1 MPEKLLLH
9 DIERVQGRIAR
20 IRQRAGRHASQ
31 ITDLPV
37 LSLFTPGNSGYG
49 AKSASAP
56 QQSSGWWGLLIAV
69 VGWYFSQ
76 PEAVQN
82 LWHRLLAYWHA
93 WKNPEDSAGEPEAE
107 NAEESNES

>member
-1 MPEKLLLH
+1 MSEKLLLH

-37 LSLFTPGNSGYG
+37 LSLFTLAASRHG
-49 AKSASAP
+49 AQAASSPQKSY
-56 QQSSGWWGLLIAV
+56 GWWGLLIAV
-69 VGWYFSQ
+69 AGWYFSQ

-82 LWHRLLAYWHA
+82 LWHKLLSYWHA
-93 WKNPEDSAGEPEAE
+93 WKTPEDSAREPETG
-107 NAEESNES
+107 NKEEPNEI